1 MGYHNSDNDLYQQ
14 TNRGKDIFEHYL
26 GRTIQLK
33 KLYHSVFRKERTPS
47 MSFYMSENNVWRLK
61 DFGGENVGPI
71 ELVMRKN
78 NVDYK
83 KAIEI
88 IRTDLAIEGGVV
100 KRTFSKTPLK
110 PIIKEDLSV
119 EENEPKFTITYLEKK
134 WGTDDIEYWL
144 LHRIPPK
151 YITEVGERVIPIQSY
166 TIHYIDAS
174 RKDITIARSKDSKL
188 LYAYVEIDIHG
199 QERIKIY
206 NPLSTTKKYK
216 WMGNTN
222 KDTIQGWTQ
231 LKYEAK
237 YLIIT
242 SSKKDYL
249 SLGCLLRLI
258 APHVKIEFIAPN
270 AEGVLID
277 GSVLVALRAKY
288 DYIFTFLDWDDAGE
302 RFSKIYQLRHRIDAL
317 NCLLRP
323 YNVKDIAKLAEY
335 ASDKELKEFIEDFLY
350 TINYESNGSL

>member
-26 GRTIQLK
+26 GHAIQLK
-33 KLYHSVFRKERTPS
+33 KLYHSVLREEKTPS

-71 ELVMRKN
+71 ELVMRREN
-78 NVDYK
+78 TDYK

-88 IRTDLAIEGGVV
+88 IRRDLAIEGGVV

-119 EENEPKFTITYLEKK
+119 EENEPKFTITFRKKK
-134 WGTDDIEYWL
+134 WDKDDLDYWF
-144 LHRIPPK
+144 LHRITLD
-151 YITEVGERVIPIQSY
+151 YIVRSEEKIYPIQSY
-166 TIHYIDAS
+166 TIHYTDAS
-174 RKDITIARSKDSKL
+174 RKDIIIARSKDSKL
-188 LYAYVEIDIHG
+188 LYAYVETDIYG
-199 QERIKIY
+199 VERIKIY

-231 LKYEAK
+231 LKQKAK
-237 YLIIT
+237 TLIIT

-249 SLGCLLRLI
+249 AMGCLLELI

-270 AEGVLID
+270 SEGVLLD
-277 GSVLVALRAKY
+277 GSILVQLRAQY
-288 DYIFTFLDWDDAGE
+288 DNVFTFLDWDDAGE
-302 RFSKIYQLRHRIDAL
+302 RFSKIYQLRHRVDAL
-317 NCLLRP
+317 NHLLRP

-335 ASDKELKEFIEDFLY
+335 ASTKELKEFIEDFLY